1 VVVLDSGANVDCSA
15 QELVQFARL
24 GVVYAEDLLGRQ
36 NPSLGLLSVGEEA
49 EKGNA
54 VVKEANQLLQR
65 AGLNFQGNVEGR
77 DIARGASERGPLDVV
92 VCDGFVGNVLLK
104 FYEALAPVLLTMIA
118 EGAGLERAQLASTFK
133 HLDYNQY
140 GGAPLLG
147 VQGVS
152 IISHGS
158 SSPEAIKNALGV
170 AARAV
175 EAGMDEHIG
184 RRLAEGATVGTAD
197 R

>member
-1 VVVLDSGANVDCSA
+1 
-15 QELVQFARL
+15 
-24 GVVYAEDLLGRQ
+24 
-36 NPSLGLLSVGEEA
+36 
-49 EKGNA
+49 
-54 VVKEANQLLQR
+54 
-65 AGLNFQGNVEGR
+65 
-77 DIARGASERGPLDVV
+77 
-92 VCDGFVGNVLLK
+92 
-104 FYEALAPVLLTMIA
+104 
-118 EGAGLERAQLASTFK
+118 
-133 HLDYNQY
+133 
-140 GGAPLLG
+140 

>member
-1 VVVLDSGANVDCSA
+1 MGACD
-15 QELVQFARL
+15 
-24 GVVYAEDLLGRQ
+24 
-36 NPSLGLLSVGEEA
+36 
-49 EKGNA
+49 
-54 VVKEANQLLQR
+54 
-65 AGLNFQGNVEGR
+65 
-77 DIARGASERGPLDVV
+77 RGPIDVV

-118 EGAGLERAQLASTFK
+118 EGAGLERAQLATTFK